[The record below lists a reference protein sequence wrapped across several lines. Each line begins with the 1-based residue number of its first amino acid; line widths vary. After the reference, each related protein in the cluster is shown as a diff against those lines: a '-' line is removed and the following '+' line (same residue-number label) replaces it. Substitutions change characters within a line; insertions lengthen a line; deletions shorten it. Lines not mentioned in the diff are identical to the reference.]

1 MLRKILFFICAPF
14 VTLGVALTCLM
25 LRPSGKEG
33 ILRKVE
39 TAWGKM
45 LMSLAGCRIQC
56 DFSALDPNENYIF
69 MANHQS
75 NLDIPAFF
83 SILGNYDFKFLAKA
97 SLFRIP
103 FFGNAMRHN
112 GHIEVFR
119 EDGAKAM
126 QALRDA
132 VKIAKNGNSI
142 LVFPE
147 GTRSPDPNSLLPFK
161 AGGMLIAYRAGLP
174 VAPIIMSG
182 TADIMPKGTLHLHPG
197 IIRVKALAPLDP
209 TKIRSKADR
218 NAFERDL
225 YTTMND
231 AYQELHTWQEMKTQ

>member
-1 MLRKILFFICAPF
+1 M
-14 VTLGVALTCLM
+14 TCLM
-25 LRPSGKEG
+25 LRPSGKQSF
-33 ILRKVE
+33 LRKVE

-45 LMSLAGCRIQC
+45 LIAAAGCRIEC
-56 DFSALDPNENYIF
+56 DLSALDPNVNYVF
-69 MANHQS
+69 LANHQS

-83 SILGNYDFKFLAKA
+83 SILGDYDFRFLAKD

-103 FFGNAMRHN
+103 LFGHAMRHN

-132 VKIAKNGNSI
+132 VKIAKDDKSI

-147 GTRSPDPNSLLPFK
+147 GTRSPDPNQLLPFK

-174 VAPIIMSG
+174 VAPLVIAG
-182 TADIMPKGTLHLHPG
+182 TAAIMPKGTLRLNPG
-197 IIRVKALAPLDP
+197 VIRVRALPPLDP
-209 TKIRSKADR
+209 TKIRSKTDR
-218 NAFERDL
+218 ATFERDL

-231 AYQELHTWQEMKTQ
+231 AYQELHTWKEKTTQ